1 MKTNQIQLSAN
12 FVINEK
18 ISKEIKDIEV
28 QHLEGNYPNM
38 ILRDI
43 LFEKRVPLFIEW
55 THNQLTSII
64 DFSGCVPYE
73 IWYFNDKKEFTGKAF
88 SLGTASGSFM
98 IQTQAKYVL
107 IWNLIEAENI
117 SKKLQSFK
125 CNAFEWEEESN
136 FKTHFKNFSKGYG
149 TFPYWIMKHEKSP
162 CFTQIPIQ
170 INPKEENLPGWIIDE
185 VEQYKIDSDTLFEQL
200 LIEEGKAFY
209 SECCEKE
216 GKPLRMALVVSPN
229 KAFYFTEE
237 EEASI
242 SNTIPFGGVLLDT
255 KGDIIATHT
264 KHYLSEF

>member
-1 MKTNQIQLSAN
+1 MKTNHIQLSAN
-12 FVINEK
+12 IVVNEK

-28 QHLEGNYPNM
+28 QHVEGNYPNI

-43 LFEKRVPLFIEW
+43 LFDKIGALFIEW
-55 THNQLTSII
+55 THTQLTSII
-64 DFSGCVPYE
+64 DCSGCVPYE

-107 IWNLIEAENI
+107 IWNQVEAENI

-125 CNAFEWEEESN
+125 CNAFEWEAESN

-149 TFPYWIMKHEKSP
+149 IFPYWIIKHDKSP

-170 INPKEENLPGWIIDE
+170 INPKEENLPGWILNE
-185 VEQYKIDSDTLFEQL
+185 VEQYKIDSDILFEQL

-216 GKPLRMALVVSPN
+216 GKLLRMALVVNAS
-229 KAFYFTEE
+229 KAFYFDKKDE
-237 EEASI
+237 SI
-242 SNTIPFGGVLLDT
+242 VSNEIPTGGILLDV
-255 KGDIIATHT
+255 KGDCIASHT
-264 KHYLSEF
+264 QHYIDN

>member
-1 MKTNQIQLSAN
+1 MKTNHIQLSAN
-12 FVINEK
+12 IVVNEK

-28 QHLEGNYPNM
+28 QHVEGNYPNI

-43 LFEKRVPLFIEW
+43 LFEKNGALFIEW
-55 THNQLTSII
+55 THTQLTSII
-64 DFSGCVPYE
+64 DCSGCVPYE

-107 IWNLIEAENI
+107 IWNQVEAENI

-125 CNAFEWEEESN
+125 CNAFEWEAESN

-149 TFPYWIMKHEKSP
+149 IFPYWIIKHDKSP

-200 LIEEGKAFY
+200 LIEKGKAYY
-209 SECCEKE
+209 SECCKKE
-216 GKPLRMALVVSPN
+216 GKPLRMALVVSPT
-229 KAFYFTEE
+229 KAIYFTEE
-237 EEASI
+237 MEASL
-242 SNTIPFGGVLLDT
+242 SDTIPSGGVLLDT
-255 KGDIIATHT
+255 MGEIIASHT
-264 KHYLSEF
+264 IHYLKD